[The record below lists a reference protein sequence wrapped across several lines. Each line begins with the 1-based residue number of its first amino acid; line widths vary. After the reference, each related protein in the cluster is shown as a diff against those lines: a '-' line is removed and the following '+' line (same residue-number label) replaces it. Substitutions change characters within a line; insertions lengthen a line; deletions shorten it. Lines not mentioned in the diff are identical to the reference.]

1 MPVSDELPNRSFL
14 RPDDN
19 IVLMSKKLSKFKK
32 WSVKTPT
39 RVPAAVGVLTDRTMV
54 NANFIFRRF

>member
-1 MPVSDELPNRSFL
+1 MSWQRRSHMPVSDELPNRSFL

-19 IVLMSKKLSKFKK
+19 IVLIPK
-32 WSVKTPT
+32 WYKMI
-39 RVPAAVGVLTDRTMV
+39 PAAVGVLTDRTMV